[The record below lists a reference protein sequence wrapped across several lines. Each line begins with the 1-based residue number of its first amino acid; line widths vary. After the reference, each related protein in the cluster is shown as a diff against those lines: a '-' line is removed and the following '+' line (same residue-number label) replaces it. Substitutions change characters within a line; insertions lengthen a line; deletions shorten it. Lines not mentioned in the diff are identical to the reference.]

1 MIELGDKK
9 YIKASQRK
17 KQIQVVE
24 SEDLYK
30 TILQDQDDS
39 IFSTNYKRGPEK
51 SIEEEY
57 LSRQMNAPF
66 IKYLPTFQE
75 IQHQN
80 QTNSE
85 FQNQEDFKFRSNK
98 SNEFKLDNQQ
108 VEQQNENYFFNSE
121 NEQEYK
127 IIKVDQLEPFITFS
141 LNNNNG
147 SMKNEI
153 NNQQKKN
160 LTQINKGLIRKTIY
174 KI

>member
-30 TILQDQDDS
+30 TIIQDQDDS
-39 IFSTNYKRGPEK
+39 IFQTNYKRGPQE

-66 IKYLPTFQE
+66 IKYLPNFQE

-85 FQNQEDFKFRSNK
+85 FINQEDFKFRSNE
-98 SNEFKLDNQQ
+98 SSEFKLDNQQ
-108 VEQQNENYFFNSE
+108 VEQQNENYYFNSE

-127 IIKVDQLEPFITFS
+127 IIEVDQLEPFLTFS

-147 SMKNEI
+147 SMRNEI

-160 LTQINKGLIRKTIY
+160 FNQINKGLIRKTIY